1 MVLDARVL
9 LCVTDPDFFLKKF
22 LSQNRE
28 NGPKIRFFGFIGKF
42 SNQCFLNLVYKESS
56 YYLLYSYTNSIL
68 GKNLVPE
75 MWGKILSANQIAG
88 FLDGVYIQNKMM
100 KKPDFLH
107 VDKDSWKLKGNWKIL
122 EWVWPLW
129 SKDTKISCISRRN

>member
-9 LCVTDPDFFLKKF
+9 LCVTDPDSFLKKF
-22 LSQNRE
+22 LSQNWE

-107 VDKDSWKLKGNWKIL
+107 VDKDSWKLKGN
-122 EWVWPLW
+122 
-129 SKDTKISCISRRN
+129 

>member
-22 LSQNRE
+22 LSQNWE

-129 SKDTKISCISRRN
+129 SKDTNIGCISRRN